1 VDENDV
7 ITPGARTPMTG
18 GAAGSGRLSV
28 VTPPTSADAGT
39 PEPTATSAWVLATI
53 VLVAMLIGGNFTAL
67 KFALDHAGPL
77 LITALR
83 TVIGGSFLVAFAL
96 LRGERF
102 PTDRVILGRIFV
114 VGFSITTV
122 SSSFLVSGVSR
133 VPAGF
138 ASLMSSTMPLFTA
151 VLSLLL
157 LGTHLGR
164 FAIVGLFVGFG
175 GTAVLASPAL
185 DGDAQ
190 LVGAAALLFSALA
203 WAFGTVFMKWRD
215 FSQVTPI
222 MLVGVQLLM
231 SACML
236 LPFALVV
243 EGAEGTDWSP
253 GLFVPLLYAAIPA
266 NAVTFALMATVV
278 RRATPT
284 QAAGTAYLIPLF
296 GVFFGWLIRD
306 ERLGATELVGGV
318 LVVAGVTIV
327 VTAAAPSARRILP
340 ASRDPDRSVR

>member
-1 VDENDV
+1 
-7 ITPGARTPMTG
+7 
-18 GAAGSGRLSV
+18 
-28 VTPPTSADAGT
+28 
-39 PEPTATSAWVLATI
+39 VLATV

-67 KFALDHAGPL
+67 KFALDHTDPFVL
-77 LITALR
+77 TAMR
-83 TVIGGSFLVAFAL
+83 TIIGGSFLVGLAL

-102 PTDRVILGRIFV
+102 PTDRAILGRIFV
-114 VGFSITTV
+114 VGFSITTM
-122 SSSFLVSGVSR
+122 SSGLLVFGVNK

-151 VLSLLL
+151 LLSLVLL
-157 LGTHLGR
+157 RTRLVALGV
-164 FAIVGLFVGFG
+164 VGLVVGFG

-190 LVGAAALLFSALA
+190 LVGAVSLLLSAVA

-236 LPFALVV
+236 VPFALVV
-243 EGAEGTDWSP
+243 DGTGGTDWSL
-253 GLFVPLLYAAIPA
+253 GLWVPLLYAAIPA

-284 QAAGTAYLIPLF
+284 QAAATAYLIPVF

-306 ERLGATELVGGV
+306 ERLGGTELAGGV
-318 LVVAGVTIV
+318 LVVIGVSIV
-327 VTAAAPSARRILP
+327 VTAAAPRSSP
-340 ASRDPDRSVR
+340 APAPTTEA